1 MVEIT
6 ATDAAR
12 SFSDLL
18 DAVEHGGEE
27 FTVFRRGRPIAHIE
41 PIARRNGADV
51 KAFLSRHEPDPGWLD
66 ELRAVRELL
75 EIQPR
80 E

>member
-1 MVEIT
+1 MVEIS
-6 ATDAAR
+6 ATEAAR

-27 FTVFRRGRPIAHIE
+27 FTILRRGRPIAHIE
-41 PIARRNGADV
+41 PIARSNGADV
-51 KAFLSRHEPDPGWLD
+51 KAFLSRHEPDPGWID
-66 ELRAVRELL
+66 DLRAVRELL
-75 EIQPR
+75 EVQPR